1 MPTVKRED
9 GFEIMVLTSPEHPPP
24 HVHVY
29 KAGGECRVLLGDE
42 DTQPELWD
50 VERGMSIKD
59 ARKAEAL
66 VSKYQAE
73 CLEVWRRIHEQL

>member
-9 GFEIMVLTSPEHPPP
+9 GFEIMVLTSPEHNPP

-42 DTQPELWD
+42 DTAPALWD
-50 VERGMSIKD
+50 VMQGMSVKD
-59 ARKAEAL
+59 ARNAETL
-66 VSKYQAE
+66 VRKYQAE
-73 CLEVWRRIHEQL
+73 CLAVWRKYNGHL